1 MYDDGGMTNR
11 NGSSS
16 DIRGVVGNDG
26 GTHDIRGTCAAGGV
40 DDTTWK
46 GLHNAEGSPTA
57 DNLPKS
63 PLISSETPRAA
74 ANGPCDSVTTSG
86 ECLWCAGIA

>member
-1 MYDDGGMTNR
+1 MYDDGGVTNR

-16 DIRGVVGNDG
+16 DMRGVVGNDR
-26 GTHDIRGTCAAGGV
+26 GTRDIRGTCTVGGV

-46 GLHNAEGSPTA
+46 GLCNAEGSPTA

-63 PLISSETPRAA
+63 PLISSETPHAA
-74 ANGPCDSVTTSG
+74 ANGPHNSVMMSG
-86 ECLWCAGIA
+86 KCPWCAGIT